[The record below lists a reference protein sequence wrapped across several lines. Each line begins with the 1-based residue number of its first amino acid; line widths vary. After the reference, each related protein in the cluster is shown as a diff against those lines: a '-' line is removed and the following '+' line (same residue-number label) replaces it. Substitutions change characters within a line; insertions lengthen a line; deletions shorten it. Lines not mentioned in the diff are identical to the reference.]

1 MPWNDS
7 LEFGP
12 GLAEG
17 GEYPNAA
24 GIVQSRIRG
33 KAVEKK

>member
-1 MPWNDS
+1 MESLLRIWTGPW
-7 LEFGP
+7 GRVRI
-12 GLAEG
+12 
-17 GEYPNAA
+17 PNAA